1 MGDLR
6 GNLKIFYTE
15 KGGPEMLPEHRGE
28 NLKYLTSK
36 NITLKKGG
44 PEKEITIFWG
54 DLKKNG
60 NFHPSPPLINNE
72 HSLKGEQHVE
82 SNFLGSSLSK
92 YKFES

>member
-15 KGGPEMLPEHRGE
+15 KGRPEMLPEHRGE

-60 NFHPSPPLINNE
+60 NFHLSPP
-72 HSLKGEQHVE
+72 HK
-82 SNFLGSSLSK
+82 
-92 YKFES
+92 